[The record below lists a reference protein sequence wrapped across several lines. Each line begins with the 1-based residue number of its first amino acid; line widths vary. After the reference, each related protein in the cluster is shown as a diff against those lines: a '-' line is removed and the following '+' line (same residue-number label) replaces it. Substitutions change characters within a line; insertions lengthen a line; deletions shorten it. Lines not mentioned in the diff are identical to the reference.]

1 VIDPEGGA
9 WSEGAAG
16 VDVLVMSSSGGAQAD
31 AVNSHFVDA
40 IFHRG
45 EAVRPRV
52 PGDVVDQLLYQH
64 LQLVQ
69 LGVAGCK
76 VARQWWLV
84 SKVELD

>member
-1 VIDPEGGA
+1 
-9 WSEGAAG
+9 
-16 VDVLVMSSSGGAQAD
+16 
-31 AVNSHFVDA
+31 
-40 IFHRG
+40 
-45 EAVRPRV
+45 
-52 PGDVVDQLLYQH
+52 LLYQH